1 MSMVVMVILVVVA
14 VMMVMM
20 KVTMMIMM
28 EMKSLYEQ
36 GQRKEE
42 IIWLRRGQAVHG
54 KDVKLLHN
62 HCCIVLT
69 NVGQHETSIYSKSL
83 IVNSLFCTY
92 IIWNPN
98 IHLIII
104 FRNCVKK
111 SGPHL
116 SKNKFPICQGENN
129 QTVVWPLYGQNQ
141 PNGLRLFAWPRLNC
155 LAGWKPHHTIT
166 CHASPYLTILCYTN
180 YQPGHTAALYYTI
193 PCHASIYHT
202 ISGQWP
208 YCANTAPHRLYH
220 TIPYLARLYHT
231 KVWHQSKND
240 TMNSEGR
247 LSGNNWTDKGQELP
261 SIHKE
266 NYEARWNVTLSLW
279 AHKSGWMRRP
289 TERLLQ
295 MRLM

>member
-1 MSMVVMVILVVVA
+1 MHISQGDVRGHCCLHPPKSEPPQETQVKLMSMVVMVILVVVA
-14 VMMVMM
+14 VMMLVTM

-111 SGPHL
+111 SGHL
-116 SKNKFPICQGENN
+116 SKNKFPIFQGENN
-129 QTVVWPLYGQNQ
+129 QTV
-141 PNGLRLFAWPRLNC
+141 AWTL
-155 LAGWKPHHTIT
+155 
-166 CHASPYLTILCYTN
+166 
-180 YQPGHTAALYYTI
+180 
-193 PCHASIYHT
+193 
-202 ISGQWP
+202 
-208 YCANTAPHRLYH
+208 
-220 TIPYLARLYHT
+220 
-231 KVWHQSKND
+231 
-240 TMNSEGR
+240 
-247 LSGNNWTDKGQELP
+247 WTE
-261 SIHKE
+261 S
-266 NYEARWNVTLSLW
+266 T
-279 AHKSGWMRRP
+279 
-289 TERLLQ
+289 
-295 MRLM
+295 